1 MQGEKILL
9 MGVNHKTT
17 PVEIREKI
25 ALSAGYEEPLAALK
39 KIKGCR
45 ECYLLSTCNRVEL
58 LVVVEQN
65 ADVENEIIRFLFGD
79 TVSPEECSKY
89 LYVYY
94 GRDAVHHLFTVAAS
108 LDSMVVGEAQILGQL
123 KEAYRYAAQFN
134 CTGPLLNRFLHK
146 AFSVAK
152 RVRTETGVGSSAVSI
167 SYAAVQLAEKIFGN
181 LKGKKVMLVGPGRW
195 LNWRRNTLSGMVS
208 DLWLSPTGHSR
219 ERLI

>member
-17 PVEIREKI
+17 PVEVREKI

-39 KIKGCR
+39 KIAGCR

-58 LVVVEQN
+58 LVVVEED
-65 ADVENEIIRFLFGD
+65 AEVENEIIRFLFGD
-79 TVSPEECSKY
+79 AVSPEECRKY

-134 CTGPLLNRFLHK
+134 CTGPLLNRRCRLDIRSTGI
-146 AFSVAK
+146 SVFD
-152 RVRTETGVGSSAVSI
+152 RDSVSCH
-167 SYAAVQLAEKIFGN
+167 SN
-181 LKGKKVMLVGPGRW
+181 L
-195 LNWRRNTLSGMVS
+195 S
-208 DLWLSPTGHSR
+208 
-219 ERLI
+219 